1 MKPAAIALAC
11 AVLLAALPFV
21 ASNYIVYLA
30 SLIAISAIL
39 AIGLDMLTGWTG
51 QISLGHAGFAAV
63 GGYASWLM
71 VIHWSMPFWLA
82 LPLGALC
89 AALVSLV
96 IGFPCLRLS
105 GHYLAL
111 ATFGFGEVIQLVI
124 VHAEKLTNGPRGLPV
139 PTPSLGPISL
149 ASDRALYYFIVSI
162 TAVLVI
168 LAWNLS
174 RSSMGR
180 ALLSIRTSELA
191 ASSVGINLPRYKTL
205 AFALSAFYAGIAGG
219 LIGAVVKFLE
229 PGSFGVWQSILYL
242 MMIAIGGMRSIP
254 GAIIGAALL
263 TVLPEALGG
272 LQHYMELGYGV
283 LLLVFIIFIPEGIW
297 GRVASTFRNWRS
309 RAAVAPRTSA

>member
-1 MKPAAIALAC
+1 MKPVGVALAS
-11 AVLLAALPFV
+11 AVILAALPFL
-21 ASNYIVYLA
+21 ASNYIVYLV

-63 GGYASWLM
+63 GGYACWLA
-71 VIHWSMPFWLA
+71 VIHFAMPFWLA
-82 LPLGALC
+82 LPLGGLC

-96 IGFPCLRLS
+96 IGFPALRLS

-111 ATFGFGEVIQLVI
+111 ATFGFGEVIQLII
-124 VHAEKLTNGPRGLPV
+124 VHAERLTNGPRGLPL

-149 ASDRALYYFIVSI
+149 ASDRALYFFIVSI
-162 TAVLVI
+162 AAGLVI

-191 ASSVGINLPRYKTL
+191 AAAVGINLPRYKTL

-219 LIGAVVKFLE
+219 LFGAVVKFLE
-229 PGSFGVWQSILYL
+229 PGAFSVWQSILYL

-263 TVLPEALGG
+263 TVLPEALGA
-272 LQHYMELGYGV
+272 LQSYMELGYGV
-283 LLLVFIIFIPEGIW
+283 LLLIFIIFIPEGIY
-297 GRVASTFRNWRS
+297 GRLASTLGSWRS
-309 RAAVAPRTSA
+309 A